1 MTESPLFTGGPDL
14 DEFKAELREI
24 RERLD
29 QLSADLATL
38 SAQVQNLAPKSAT
51 PPAANPYLDGDRSR
65 DQITQQNRILRL
77 TTDRAACRAHDDP
90 ASTGRKWVI
99 REAIPR

>member
-1 MTESPLFTGGPDL
+1 MGKDKQADTAHTPMIKAGVRAAMITRAAVSALLHHHRRVAPETRRVIGLCRGPAGGPDP

-38 SAQVQNLAPKSAT
+38 STQVQDLAAEI
-51 PPAANPYLDGDRSR
+51 G
-65 DQITQQNRILRL
+65 
-77 TTDRAACRAHDDP
+77 H
-90 ASTGRKWVI
+90 STSS
-99 REAIPR
+99 

>member
-1 MTESPLFTGGPDL
+1 MTESPLFTGGPDP

-38 SAQVQNLAPKSAT
+38 SAQVQDLAAEIGHST
-51 PPAANPYLDGDRSR
+51 RS
-65 DQITQQNRILRL
+65 
-77 TTDRAACRAHDDP
+77 
-90 ASTGRKWVI
+90 
-99 REAIPR
+99 